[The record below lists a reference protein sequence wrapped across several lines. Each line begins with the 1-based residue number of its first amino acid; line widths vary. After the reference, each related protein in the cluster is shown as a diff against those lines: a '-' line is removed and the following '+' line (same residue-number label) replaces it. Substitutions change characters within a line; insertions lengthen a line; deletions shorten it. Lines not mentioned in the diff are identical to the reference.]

1 MAHPQSFAPAPRP
14 SQTLDPEPTARD
26 SDASPPPVARQ
37 EATVSFGFPRVA
49 TQPPDLTVQI
59 RNTGTTPLPMVA
71 FPNAACFAHFW
82 LGIRVTELGG
92 RALGRRPCEVFDFPG
107 TDKPIA
113 PGESLKVVMPMRDLF
128 PEIGAGDF
136 DIDLRWDP
144 TELRAA
150 LGPDAGFDVTSW
162 SVSDTRFTI
171 AKPKKELVIRRGES
185 TALPG
190 GATLQ
195 FDGHS
200 HKSVDSD
207 SAPGPLIIGGSFA
220 APGKP
225 KEEFWVS
232 VFTQDQPVLFDLVT
246 KAGERHTF
254 ELVDHVYGESMRLRY
269 FGVLK

>member
-1 MAHPQSFAPAPRP
+1 MAPPSFAPPPRP
-14 SQTLDPEPTARD
+14 TPTLGPEPTAPEP
-26 SDASPPPVARQ
+26 DAPPPPVARH

-49 TQPPDLTVQI
+49 MQPPDLTVQI
-59 RNTGTTPLPMVA
+59 RNVGTTPLPMVA

-82 LGIRVTELGG
+82 LGIRVTEQRG
-92 RALGRRPCEVFDFPG
+92 RALGRRPCAFFDFPG

-113 PGESLKVVMPMRDLF
+113 PGESLRVVMSMRDLF
-128 PEIGAGDF
+128 PEIGTGDF

-150 LGPDAGFDVTSW
+150 LGAGAGFDVTSW

-200 HKSVDSD
+200 HKSVDAE

-220 APGKP
+220 ARGEP

-232 VFTQDQPVLFDLVT
+232 VFTQDRPVLFDLVSKT
-246 KAGERHTF
+246 GERHTF

>member
-1 MAHPQSFAPAPRP
+1 MAPPPSTPPPRP
-14 SQTLDPEPTARD
+14 SPTLDPAPD
-26 SDASPPPVARQ
+26 SGAPPPVARH

-49 TQPPDLTVQI
+49 MQPPDLTVQI
-59 RNTGTTPLPMVA
+59 RNLGATPLPMVA
-71 FPNAACFAHFW
+71 FPDAACFAHFW
-82 LGIRVTELGG
+82 LGIRVTEHGG
-92 RALGRRPCEVFDFPG
+92 RALGRRPCESFDFPG

-113 PGESLKVVMPMRDLF
+113 PGESLRVVMSMRDLF

-150 LGPDAGFDVTSW
+150 LGADAGFDVTSW

-171 AKPKKELVIRRGES
+171 TKPKKELVIRRGES

-200 HKSVDSD
+200 HKSVDAD

-220 APGKP
+220 ARGQP

-232 VFTQDQPVLFDLVT
+232 VFTQDRPVIFDLVT

-269 FGVLK
+269 FGVLE